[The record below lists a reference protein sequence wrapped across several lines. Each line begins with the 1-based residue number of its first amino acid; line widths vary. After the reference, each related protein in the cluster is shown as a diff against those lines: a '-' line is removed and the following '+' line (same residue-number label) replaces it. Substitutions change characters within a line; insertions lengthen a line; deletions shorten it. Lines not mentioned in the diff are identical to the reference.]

1 MHISKASQL
10 MALLVIGAPVLA
22 FTPKGDNPLV
32 AHSPDPGAQ
41 ADVASSPKVS
51 SSAQESWKLVNGR
64 VVMKHPAARPDLG
77 TEDKPN
83 RLVTRRTRYDSDND
97 DDDDDGPIP
106 GSPPHNRKPKDG
118 VARGGPSQKKPNRLV
133 ARRTRYD
140 SDNDDDDDD
149 GPIPGSPPHN
159 RKPKGG
165 VARGRASQR
174 NANRLVARGDDDD
187 DDDVVPPSSPKFTR
201 RPGDK
206 PRYLKGHATGNHAN
220 HGSPK
225 GQHQ

>member
-22 FTPKGDNPLV
+22 FTPKGDNPMV
-32 AHSPDPGAQ
+32 AQSPDPGAQ
-41 ADVASSPKVS
+41 ADVAGSPKVS
-51 SSAQESWKLVNGR
+51 SPAQENWKLVNGR

-83 RLVTRRTRYDSDND
+83 RLVARRTRYDSDND

-106 GSPPHNRKPKDG
+106 GSPPHNRRPKGG

-149 GPIPGSPPHN
+149 GPIPGSPLTT
-159 RKPKGG
+159 
-165 VARGRASQR
+165 ASQR
-174 NANRLVARGDDDD
+174 AASPGAEPRRGMPTASWPEVATTTTMT
-187 DDDVVPPSSPKFTR
+187 PSR
-201 RPGDK
+201 RP
-206 PRYLKGHATGNHAN
+206 PQSPPAALATSQGT
-220 HGSPK
+220 
-225 GQHQ
+225 

>member
-32 AHSPDPGAQ
+32 DQSPDPGAQ
-41 ADVASSPKVS
+41 ADVAGSPKVS
-51 SSAQESWKLVNGR
+51 SPAQENWKLVNGR

-83 RLVTRRTRYDSDND
+83 RLVTRRTRYDSDDD

-106 GSPPHNRKPKDG
+106 GSPPHNRRPKGG

-174 NANRLVARGDDDD
+174 NANRLVARGGDDNDDDA
-187 DDDVVPPSSPKFTR
+187 VPPSSPKSTR

-206 PRYLKGHATGNHAN
+206 PRYLKGYATGNHAN

>member
-118 VARGGPSQKKPNRLV
+118 VARGGPSQ
-133 ARRTRYD
+133 
-140 SDNDDDDDD
+140 
-149 GPIPGSPPHN
+149 
-159 RKPKGG
+159 
-165 VARGRASQR
+165 R